1 MFIFYEVISLLYYSQ
16 IKFHLNLLNS
26 VIYTSV
32 WEHNE
37 QSSFKYLHNL
47 HMENYIYTCDSWYEK
62 LFDLATHIWKMG

>member
-37 QSSFKYLHNL
+37 VPLNI
-47 HMENYIYTCDSWYEK
+47 YIIY
-62 LFDLATHIWKMG
+62 IWKTIFIRAIPGMKNYLI